1 MLQLGLLW
9 PCLQI
14 LRPDWKGFLSKDK
27 CSSLFCHIINDK
39 GKKFHNFDTRSD
51 RRRSCA
57 PPTTRRRRRLRVS
70 ASSTCATTTE
80 RDASSTPPGR
90 RRRNRGESGA
100 ASRAAPPAGGSPGSV
115 TVIKYL
121 MGRLVGQFDI
131 LST

>member
-39 GKKFHNFDTRSD
+39 GKKFHT
-51 RRRSCA
+51 
-57 PPTTRRRRRLRVS
+57 
-70 ASSTCATTTE
+70 
-80 RDASSTPPGR
+80 SSTPPGR